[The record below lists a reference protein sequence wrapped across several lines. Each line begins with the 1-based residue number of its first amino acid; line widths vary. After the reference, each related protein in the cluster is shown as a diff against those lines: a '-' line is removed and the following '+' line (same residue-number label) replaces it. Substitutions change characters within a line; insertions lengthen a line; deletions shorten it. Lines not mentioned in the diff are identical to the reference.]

1 MVVWLLMAG
10 DHSPWMPLVDMVGN
24 AGMLLPT
31 QYGPKVPKDGVVP
44 GVISIVVVTLPAH
57 CPVFGVNV

>member
-1 MVVWLLMAG
+1 M
-10 DHSPWMPLVDMVGN
+10 VDMVGN
-24 AGMLLPT
+24 AGMLLPA

-44 GVISIVVVTLPAH
+44 GVISIVVVTLAAH